1 MYVCNY
7 VHARRDELST
17 VYVCRRTARRAG
29 CVSTQDARR
38 RRPETHEMHR
48 RHRSVAELMPCK
60 ISDGR
65 WTMQT
70 EEQRCTSR
78 LLVRKLLTEMKR
90 NSNRCRLTL
99 QRDRATPSTMLRA
112 PQEQAVSADGVS
124 PPAVRVKPA
133 VPSSQSFPISA
144 IVSLPPHGWL
154 HESTDFTVTVSSPH
168 VRVSFFV
175 EFSLP
180 FLFLVPRGRF
190 NWLPVVFERTWIY
203 HVVSQLNGNLRP
215 LWISRSL

>member
-7 VHARRDELST
+7 VYARRDEPST

-48 RHRSVAELMPCK
+48 RHRSVAELMPCT

-70 EEQRCTSR
+70 EKQRCTSR

-99 QRDRATPSTMLRA
+99 QRDRATLSTMLWA

-154 HESTDFTVTVSSPH
+154 HG
-168 VRVSFFV
+168 
-175 EFSLP
+175 LYCKP
-180 FLFLVPRGRF
+180 FLLSMCAFLFFCR
-190 NWLPVVFERTWIY
+190 VFITFSVFGSAGQIQLATSCFWA
-203 HVVSQLNGNLRP
+203 HVN
-215 LWISRSL
+215 ISCRISTQR